1 MDSFA
6 ALPVVVLQQLVAMVD
21 GQYVTS
27 VVPSTPSLP
36 RQLFATLR
44 LVSRDWRRLVD
55 SLVELHHVSTLHVR
69 LCGDVSR
76 FPRQIEAL
84 VETLQQRTRDAPALR
99 AMAIRV
105 GTDEFVRSFEILK
118 ARAYDDA
125 FDGVAVNWQSLF
137 AACPRLQRLD
147 LSGLPLHSRHLR
159 EILDA
164 ASLECPDLLALELPR
179 KEWHRGQVS
188 MVWRP
193 TFDALLLALERWHTR
208 GSQRGL
214 LQLTV
219 PQRITKCDTSST
231 TIHSLTDEY
240 LYALAAFCPN
250 LQHLDGWKSTYT
262 ESEGRLGCE
271 ELLFSSRG
279 AWTAFCQSCTQ
290 LCELN
295 WFVLPFIDDFF
306 KAFAAS
312 PKPNLKRLVLAGGDH
327 VNFGQDAV
335 FGTYYTDGTW
345 SYSNQGLAAL
355 FRGCPALEELDVLF
369 QFTPFDDAGR
379 HDIIDDDFLIALA
392 THCPRLK
399 RLEIKELNNASF
411 YGSLKGISDRGVA
424 ALATL
429 RELRVVSLKDTKCE
443 SQGLLE
449 LIRHA
454 PREGPPRVVDMIVGG
469 YELVRP
475 ARRQEPGNF
484 YSVIS
489 DVLLAVHQHPLRLDG
504 RRFTITLKGLLRGQP
519 LERHRQ
525 LWKGSTMMLIDALR
539 TSSQVELHGHY
550 SLERLIDMTRYSD
563 HVSFLRA
570 LFPIVMAVV
579 PTIIMVSTIDLLPL
593 EAPSLGLS
601 HSRNFWI
608 RSACG
613 TFCITVS
620 ALEVHHRVIP
630 VLRRTLW
637 QLLVWCVFI
646 TAGMTAGTIG
656 MAHAIGFPLPFQFHI
671 VVPMYGVFV
680 TIAVAVLWG
689 RFLLRNP
696 RVMEEVQAFQV
707 MFGTLT
713 LCTFIYPAYNYAFV
727 SLDGHAQA
735 AFALLLPVV
744 KLIVKNVVAPFCKH
758 MEDMKPGEV
767 IFNVEIFHALFTSY
781 CMQVEF
787 VVLTEFTEV
796 IIPVIYCVFITAASR
811 NANAEFYPQVR
822 GLTNEDFVQQVG
834 RILIYASLEFISFL
848 VLCWLLHRKLRFAV
862 IKQLAFVLESDWHAR
877 SRVCPAFLVSGMAIS
892 GATERAA
899 VSKGR
904 RILAWHLFVLLVLCG
919 LDVRDLHYKLEW
931 LGPEETFS
939 FRTGVHSV
947 LHASPLVQRAI
958 DGDPVSGW
966 PGFLSSCS
974 QLRALGMNDGQFF
987 LCAMGLN
994 CTVASDANGTRLVP
1008 QLVMTSDMRVDAL
1021 LWSAC
1026 ALLFYD
1032 RRPPICHETIVTAF
1046 YRRYAFADSPHLLHP
1061 FAPIGSTR
1069 ERELLRFLSF
1079 LSQSAPLRRVICVE
1093 AFELPVNASGAF
1105 DATVYGCASPN
1116 LNRSEW
1122 VGFVASE
1129 IYDLAHDKGWLTNDV
1144 LSLMG
1149 TKYTIR
1155 QNAHSIFSVF
1165 YDANGRTIV
1174 DSRVRV
1180 NFSSNGPLYALVIV
1194 IDGLLLVGRFA
1205 KIQRDDLSHRR
1216 QKAQYSDSSMTGPDG
1231 PWVSSAG
1238 DATGMPRGNTH
1249 RRLLARRFA
1258 NFNEVE
1264 FYSIFSRP
1272 LYRSDH
1278 VAVMRTVTQLLSWLI
1293 ILPNSVVWTW
1303 SDSMLQKAQG
1313 YLCSIKSDSMLQ
1325 KAQGYLCSI
1334 KSWVL
1339 ITMSI
1344 NAIWGVIVKFDEP
1357 RAYRFVSRTRLDKLE
1372 IVVIG
1377 AAIAFLQRKE
1387 VFSICE
1393 IKWASE
1399 GQRVN
1404 DGLAF
1409 EGGYVAHGNTF
1420 NPDQDDVLTTPL
1432 SITWIVFSLSHYCDA
1447 LAEWS
1452 GNGATPADATQVVSR
1467 RRPTYH
1473 TYHRLALEVALDSPI
1488 RALSLIRSDPSLDVA
1503 QHDRV
1508 FVSPS
1513 RYLDSGVL
1521 RSDRRIESRVSI
1533 AEILRW
1539 SPSLAD
1545 SMIASQRHVDVA
1557 SMSKIIRRMS
1567 PLYWFPSVTF
1577 DEQAKMAAD
1586 ATQSSGRAGRRVVVM
1601 HLLLVLGIFALDA
1614 RDLQYKLYWLGPE
1627 DSFSFRAGSTS
1638 VLNPTPLR
1646 ADISALNQSDAMGV
1660 NCAVADGVNG
1670 TQRRISQ
1677 LLMTSDARVDSLAWA
1692 ACSLLFIAR
1701 RPPICHENMVADFRE
1716 RYAFRDKPVA
1726 RQDIAPPGSAAER
1739 ELLRF
1744 LELLSL
1750 SDPLGHVICVEA
1762 FELPVGA
1769 VGTFDAR
1776 IYGCASPNLYRS
1788 EWVGFEATAMSTLQG
1803 DKAWLTNDV
1812 LSIVGLKFGI
1822 RQNTQSRFVVSVWKN
1837 TDGVSRLA
1845 VTSQTRVNFSS
1856 YGPLYALIIMLDL
1869 TLLVAHFFTTME
1881 IVKWISLPQY
1891 SELQE
1896 WMYDFENSDDAALY
1910 SELQEWMYDFENS
1923 DDAAL
1928 VAPQSVHQS
1937 FIAQSLTSPKS
1948 PSKGRVRPSLG
1959 AIPALI
1965 IKPRRISK
1973 QEGSPPPRR
1982 RMTRSFA
1989 VTMQRFPTFAR
2000 LMTAAVE
2007 FDEVQFYSFFSRLKC
2022 WILIATCVE
2031 LLWKAVVRLD
2041 ETRAYHFVRYTYVTN
2056 AEIIVIGALVALL
2069 ERDHIFSICEIKWG
2083 AEGQRVNEV
2092 DAFLGGFIAHGNTY
2106 NQSQD
2111 HVSTTPLSMLWVVYA
2126 PLLRIVLLSVV
2137 MIGAVLILKFVYY
2150 YSRSPQG
2157 RRWIRWLRRP
2167 RSVRDST
2174 RSEDDERT
2182 RGNGDGERYRRLPLE
2197 EALGVP
2203 IRATSLIRNRLSM
2216 EIVKGGKTFIRPSCY
2231 LEFGALLK
2239 NGRIE
2244 SKVHIADI
2252 GIDSLT
2258 TTSMVLPGQMTR
2270 SSALKGRR
2278 TMLTQLV
2285 IIVSLFAL
2293 DARDLHYKLQW
2304 LGPMDSYSF
2313 RAGSTSILHAKPL
2326 EPLVTARDAADA
2338 HGVGATGWP
2347 SFLSRCERLHAMG
2360 AGGGPF
2366 FLSAMG
2372 INCTIPV
2379 GFNATR
2385 VVPQL
2390 VMTSDARVDSLVWA
2404 ACSLL
2409 FIARRPPI
2417 CHEDMVVGFLRRY
2430 AFPDQEVDT
2439 VDVALPGSPQEI
2451 ELLRFL
2457 DVVSSSDPLSR
2468 VICVEAF
2475 ELPVGISGMFEAP
2488 LYGCASPNLYRSEWI
2503 GFEATAV
2510 FKLQSRKGWLTN
2522 DVLSL
2527 IGLKFGIRQN
2537 TYSRFKITYE
2547 DTQTVIESF
2556 TTCNFSSYGPLYATV
2571 IAIDIVLLVAHFMAT
2586 YELLKWIFLPKY
2598 YELQA
2603 WIQDFESSSQPR
2615 LTAPLSIR
2623 RDFKASSRQVTPV
2636 VPPALKH
2643 NPSVQKPNSSD
2654 RIHPTLHSGTTFRRP
2669 ALMTLD
2675 EDEQVEFEEV
2685 QFYSFFSR
2693 SFYRNHNYVLLTTV
2707 TQLLSWPIILPNS
2720 VVWTWSD
2727 SLLQKV
2733 QGYLC
2738 SLKTWVLIAT
2748 SLNTLWSMVVKL
2760 DERRAYNFVRYTFI
2774 TNPEIIGIGALV
2786 AFLEREY
2793 IFSICEIK
2801 WSKEIQRVND
2811 LAAFKGG
2818 YIAHGNTYN
2827 KAHDYVSTTPLAVL
2841 WVLYGPLVRI
2851 VGYSVMACVIL
2862 ATLKFV
2868 VFYLRVVVND
2878 DGLLVLEILKSLAS
2892 KLRAMTRILYGV
2904 TPDAKR
2910 SQQGTLPDSTQQ
2922 EYHRLALEEAL
2933 DAPIRA
2939 TSLIRNRLSMEVMKN
2954 GRTYIRPSCYLDF
2967 GIMLKSGRI
2976 ESRVDFNDIFRLA
2989 QTRPMGSA
2997 ALVNE
3002 TPSNAEPL
3010 KVMSPE
3016 DLSPLGRAGE
3026 EQAVDQCRIIS
3037 CVHAGLDSIDALTRD
3052 VSGAEQFVEQMNLF
3066 GNRLTT
3072 MDGLQR
3078 FTGLVELC
3086 LSNNLIELLPGL
3098 ELLDEEDTT
3107 VLEELSRVSMPKY
3120 TSAGEEQAVDR
3131 CRIISCVHGG
3141 LDSIDALTRDVS
3153 GAEQF
3158 VEQMNLFGNRLTA
3171 MDGLQRFTG
3180 LVELCLSNNLIE
3192 LLPGLEL
3199 LDEEDTT
3206 VLEELSRVSMP
3217 KYTSLEQA
3225 QRELDEKNRQLD
3237 AAQSQARQELQ
3248 ASTQRSRA
3256 ETEAL
3261 QQHATS
3267 LEQQLRALEE
3277 SNRQHIQQREA
3288 RHSELLQTIERLQ
3301 SERHNDS
3308 IALRAAEHRAQQQQE
3323 LREESERRRQEQDN
3337 VARTRQ
3343 RELESRL
3350 ETLTRQL
3357 ADATSALSD
3366 SESRYQTLDRQ
3377 LRELHSR
3384 HEQLRHDSLQRD
3396 DELYRTRKA
3405 MQAKQAE
3412 VDDVKA
3418 LLVKSAERQDR
3429 LQQQQQQWYNK
3440 QLQATVLQLELEFRR
3455 EREAAQRKYQT
3466 ALQQTARFKSAYEAS
3481 LQRETQLKDEAARL
3495 RAAIADDQRKLLQQD
3510 EAMRAGF
3517 ELRLQRLE
3525 DEKQALRDEL
3535 ALAQDKLTAIPALQR
3550 ETDSARAATDK
3561 QRAEVE
3567 RCVAELAASAQRESD
3582 FKAALKVKD
3591 VMLDDQLRQIEE
3603 LRHSQRELER
3613 DAQEW
3618 QAQVEDLEAALDDH
3632 IQRLSE
3638 AEGKA
3643 NELQSELER
3652 ARDSLQEMDSER
3664 ALLTEQLERKDTA
3677 LAVIERE
3684 MERLRAALSNQ
3695 EELLERRLQ
3704 KRLERHHE
3712 AAELDKLA
3720 GEEERGRLVGAFE
3733 RTQQLDKLAGEE
3745 ERGRLVGA
3753 FERTQRQWQA
3763 RYQQVVGELQA
3774 MATQTKEL
3782 RAALASE
3789 RSKNAQTDQEMRVL
3803 LAQIDRERQVKKQSL
3818 RHIKSLFDELQ
3829 QETP

>member
-1 MDSFA
+1 
-6 ALPVVVLQQLVAMVD
+6 
-21 GQYVTS
+21 
-27 VVPSTPSLP
+27 
-36 RQLFATLR
+36 
-44 LVSRDWRRLVD
+44 
-55 SLVELHHVSTLHVR
+55 
-69 LCGDVSR
+69 
-76 FPRQIEAL
+76 
-84 VETLQQRTRDAPALR
+84 
-99 AMAIRV
+99 
-105 GTDEFVRSFEILK
+105 
-118 ARAYDDA
+118 
-125 FDGVAVNWQSLF
+125 
-137 AACPRLQRLD
+137 
-147 LSGLPLHSRHLR
+147 
-159 EILDA
+159 
-164 ASLECPDLLALELPR
+164 
-179 KEWHRGQVS
+179 
-188 MVWRP
+188 
-193 TFDALLLALERWHTR
+193 
-208 GSQRGL
+208 
-214 LQLTV
+214 
-219 PQRITKCDTSST
+219 
-231 TIHSLTDEY
+231 
-240 LYALAAFCPN
+240 
-250 LQHLDGWKSTYT
+250 
-262 ESEGRLGCE
+262 
-271 ELLFSSRG
+271 
-279 AWTAFCQSCTQ
+279 
-290 LCELN
+290 
-295 WFVLPFIDDFF
+295 
-306 KAFAAS
+306 
-312 PKPNLKRLVLAGGDH
+312 
-327 VNFGQDAV
+327 
-335 FGTYYTDGTW
+335 
-345 SYSNQGLAAL
+345 
-355 FRGCPALEELDVLF
+355 
-369 QFTPFDDAGR
+369 
-379 HDIIDDDFLIALA
+379 
-392 THCPRLK
+392 
-399 RLEIKELNNASF
+399 
-411 YGSLKGISDRGVA
+411 
-424 ALATL
+424 
-429 RELRVVSLKDTKCE
+429 
-443 SQGLLE
+443 
-449 LIRHA
+449 
-454 PREGPPRVVDMIVGG
+454 
-469 YELVRP
+469 
-475 ARRQEPGNF
+475 
-484 YSVIS
+484 
-489 DVLLAVHQHPLRLDG
+489 
-504 RRFTITLKGLLRGQP
+504 
-519 LERHRQ
+519 
-525 LWKGSTMMLIDALR
+525 
-539 TSSQVELHGHY
+539 
-550 SLERLIDMTRYSD
+550 
-563 HVSFLRA
+563 
-570 LFPIVMAVV
+570 
-579 PTIIMVSTIDLLPL
+579 
-593 EAPSLGLS
+593 
-601 HSRNFWI
+601 
-608 RSACG
+608 
-613 TFCITVS
+613 
-620 ALEVHHRVIP
+620 
-630 VLRRTLW
+630 
-637 QLLVWCVFI
+637 
-646 TAGMTAGTIG
+646 
-656 MAHAIGFPLPFQFHI
+656 
-671 VVPMYGVFV
+671 
-680 TIAVAVLWG
+680 
-689 RFLLRNP
+689 
-696 RVMEEVQAFQV
+696 
-707 MFGTLT
+707 
-713 LCTFIYPAYNYAFV
+713 
-727 SLDGHAQA
+727 
-735 AFALLLPVV
+735 
-744 KLIVKNVVAPFCKH
+744 
-758 MEDMKPGEV
+758 
-767 IFNVEIFHALFTSY
+767 
-781 CMQVEF
+781 
-787 VVLTEFTEV
+787 
-796 IIPVIYCVFITAASR
+796 
-811 NANAEFYPQVR
+811 
-822 GLTNEDFVQQVG
+822 
-834 RILIYASLEFISFL
+834 
-848 VLCWLLHRKLRFAV
+848 
-862 IKQLAFVLESDWHAR
+862 
-877 SRVCPAFLVSGMAIS
+877 MAIS

-1205 KIQRDDLSHRR
+1205 KVVELLKWMAKPEHCQLQAWMNDLERRSRQRSERSRNHHTEHQGGHNCDAVAPRQAHTVTTLQQRDDLSHRR
-1216 QKAQYSDSSMTGPDG
+1216 QKAQCSDSSMTGPDG

-1303 SDSMLQKAQG
+1303 
-1313 YLCSIKSDSMLQ
+1313 SDSMLQ

-1432 SITWIVFSLSHYCDA
+1432 SITWIVFRALFEIIGFSVTASLLWVVVKHQLEPLLRRARRVVGQWGHSCRRKFKNSNRVVA
-1447 LAEWS
+1447 VVGAE
-1452 GNGATPADATQVVSR
+1452 AQVVSR

-1488 RALSLIRSDPSLDVA
+1488 RALSLIRSDPSLDVS

-1557 SMSKIIRRMS
+1557 SMSKMIRRMS

-1577 DEQAKMAAD
+1577 DEQATMAAD
-1586 ATQSSGRAGRRVVVM
+1586 TAESGGRAGRRAGRRVVVM

-1614 RDLQYKLYWLGPE
+1614 RDLQYKLYWLGPD

-1638 VLNPTPLR
+1638 VLNSTPLR
-1646 ADISALNQSDAMGV
+1646 ADISALNQSESASGWPSFLSRCEQLYAMGAGDGPFFLSAMGV

-1896 WMYDFENSDDAALY
+1896 WMYDFENSDDAAL
-1910 SELQEWMYDFENS
+1910 
-1923 DDAAL
+1923 

-1937 FIAQSLTSPKS
+1937 FIAQSLTAPKS
-1948 PSKGRVRPSLG
+1948 PPKGRVRPSLG

-1965 IKPRRISK
+1965 IKPRRVSK
-1973 QEGSPPPRR
+1973 QEESPPPRR

-2007 FDEVQFYSFFSRLKC
+2007 FDEVQFYSFFSRSFYRQTHFMLLTTVSQLLSWPIILPNSVVWTWSDSLLQKVQGYLCSLKC

-2092 DAFLGGFIAHGNTY
+2092 DAFLGGFVAHGNTY

-2409 FIARRPPI
+2409 FLARRPPI

-2878 DGLLVLEILKSLAS
+2878 DGVLVLEILKSLAS

-2904 TPDAKR
+2904 SRDAKR
-2910 SQQGTLPDSTQQ
+2910 SQQSTLPDSTQQ

-3002 TPSNAEPL
+3002 TP
-3010 KVMSPE
+3010 
-3016 DLSPLGRAGE
+3016 AGE
-3026 EQAVDQCRIIS
+3026 E
-3037 CVHAGLDSIDALTRD
+3037 L
-3052 VSGAEQFVEQMNLF
+3052 
-3066 GNRLTT
+3066 
-3072 MDGLQR
+3072 
-3078 FTGLVELC
+3078 
-3086 LSNNLIELLPGL
+3086 
-3098 ELLDEEDTT
+3098 
-3107 VLEELSRVSMPKY
+3107 
-3120 TSAGEEQAVDR
+3120 AVDR
-3131 CRIISCVHGG
+3131 CRIISCVHAG

-3206 VLEELSRVSMP
+3206 ILEELSRVSMP
-3217 KYTSLEQA
+3217 KYTS
-3225 QRELDEKNRQLD
+3225 
-3237 AAQSQARQELQ
+3237 
-3248 ASTQRSRA
+3248 
-3256 ETEAL
+3256 
-3261 QQHATS
+3261 
-3267 LEQQLRALEE
+3267 
-3277 SNRQHIQQREA
+3277 
-3288 RHSELLQTIERLQ
+3288 
-3301 SERHNDS
+3301 
-3308 IALRAAEHRAQQQQE
+3308 
-3323 LREESERRRQEQDN
+3323 
-3337 VARTRQ
+3337 
-3343 RELESRL
+3343 
-3350 ETLTRQL
+3350 
-3357 ADATSALSD
+3357 
-3366 SESRYQTLDRQ
+3366 Q

-3429 LQQQQQQWYNK
+3429 LQQQQQQWYDK

-3455 EREAAQRKYQT
+3455 EREVATRTLQAAQRKYQT

-3510 EAMRAGF
+3510 EAVRAGF

-3567 RCVAELAASAQRESD
+3567 RCVAELAAAAQRESD

-3652 ARDSLQEMDSER
+3652 ARDSLQEVDSER

-3733 RTQQLDKLAGEE
+3733 RTQ
-3745 ERGRLVGA
+3745 
-3753 FERTQRQWQA
+3753 RQWQA

-3782 RAALASE
+3782 LAALASE